1 MTSSRSSATG
11 PVTDD
16 GCPVWVYALLSDE
29 GEADRV
35 AQRCPVGGSI
45 LDLGAG
51 TGRTADPLASRGFRV
66 VAVDA
71 STEMLD
77 HVQVA
82 TPVYSRIEELDLG
95 ERFDVVLL
103 ASHLVNTPSEET
115 RRALLATATGHV
127 KQGGQVLIQW
137 HPPEWFDGLTVGV
150 TTMGQVGPFRVT
162 LSVHDLRG
170 GLLDATV
177 TYLRDAATWHQRF
190 TARRLTYNAMDR
202 ALCES
207 SLGHVEVLTDDC
219 SWLSAS
225 PLPTTQD

>member
-11 PVTDD
+11 PVTED
-16 GCPVWVYALLSDE
+16 GCPVWVYASLPDE
-29 GEADRV
+29 GEADLV
-35 AQRCPVGGSI
+35 AERCPVGGSI

-51 TGRTADPLASRGFRV
+51 TGRTADPLARRGFRV

-77 HVQVA
+77 HVHVA
-82 TPVYSRIEELDLG
+82 TPVCSRIEELDLG

-115 RRALLATATGHV
+115 RRALLATAARHV
-127 KQGGQVLIQW
+127 KQAGRVLIQW
-137 HPPEWFDGLTVGV
+137 HPPEWFDGLTVGA
-150 TTMGQVGPFRVT
+150 TTTGQLGPFRVT
-162 LSVHDLRG
+162 LSVHDLRE

-190 TARRLTYNAMDR
+190 TARRLTYRAMDR
-202 ALCES
+202 VLSES
-207 SLGHVEVLTDDC
+207 SLGYVEVLTDDF
-219 SWLSAS
+219 SWLSAMPPPAS
-225 PLPTTQD
+225 QD